1 MISVKF
7 DQLLLSNM
15 GFVILLKEEG
25 KERTLPIFIGTVEA
39 RAIILHVN
47 NIEVPRPLT
56 HDLMKSVLEHLE
68 CSVKR
73 VEVCDLKDGTFY
85 ARLVIER
92 NGEEIPVDSR
102 PSDAIA
108 VALRFN
114 APLFV
119 AEEVM
124 EEASHTSTEFEA
136 AKAAAQ
142 QAEEKGEQGEE
153 SGPNQEGESAA
164 PSYGAPR
171 TTPVDEMKIEL
182 EKAVAEERYED
193 AARLRDK
200 IKRFE
205 EKHTDN

>member
-92 NGEEIPVDSR
+92 GGEEIPVDSR

-124 EEASHTSTEFEA
+124 EEASHISTEFEA

-142 QAEEKGEQGEE
+142 QTEEKGEE
-153 SGPNQEGESAA
+153 SGPNQEGENAA
-164 PSYGAPR
+164 PSYGAHR
-171 TTPVDEMKIEL
+171 TTPVDDLKIEL
-182 EKAVAEERYED
+182 ENAVAEERYED

>member
-56 HDLMKSVLEHLE
+56 HDLMKNVLEHLE

-92 NGEEIPVDSR
+92 GGEEIPVDSR

-124 EEASHTSTEFEA
+124 EEASHLSTEFEA

-142 QAEEKGEQGEE
+142 QAEEKGEE
-153 SGPNQEGESAA
+153 SGSDQEGENAA
-164 PSYGAPR
+164 SSYGEPR
-171 TTPVDEMKIEL
+171 TTPVDDMKIEL